1 VADVIQIGTRNMHN
15 AGLLRGAART
25 GKPILLKRGMAATLE
40 ELLMAAEYVLA
51 EGNPAVVLCERGIRT
66 FSRHSRYTLDLS
78 VIPAVH
84 ELSHLPIVVDPS
96 HATGRRDRVAPM
108 ARAALAAGA
117 DGLLLEVH
125 PSPERSRSDGPQ
137 ALLPAQFAALMPE
150 LAALASVLDRRPE
163 VAR

>member
-1 VADVIQIGTRNMHN
+1 MVCWKNGT
-15 AGLLRGAART
+15 
-25 GKPILLKRGMAATLE
+25 
-40 ELLMAAEYVLA
+40 
-51 EGNPAVVLCERGIRT
+51 IRT

-78 VIPAVH
+78 AIPAVH
-84 ELSHLPIVVDPS
+84 EMTHLPIVVDPS
-96 HATGRRDRVAPM
+96 HATGRRDRVPPM

-137 ALLPAQFAALMPE
+137 ALFPEQFAVLMKE
-150 LAALASVLDRRPE
+150 LSALAASLDRPRE